1 MMHEV
6 YHTLEVGAIH
16 FSMIL
21 LELFFQKRNFPAC
34 NFNSMYKSLEI
45 ENFRSIKHLN
55 IEDLGRINVFLG
67 RNNSSKTTILESLF
81 LLIGT
86 TNPELIIRIHN
97 FRDLI
102 LNEANDLSFIFHNL
116 DFNNTIKIKVLSEIQ
131 NDFREVTIM
140 PSSAVSKTKK
150 IEVDVENLSY
160 ESTRDENEVNELI
173 INATI
178 KKRRSPQKK
187 AISKLTHHKGVFNL
201 TPPNDF
207 SDNLRGVYVTP
218 KIPLAPNLVKELES
232 LIINKQHRSLTSML
246 KAIDPLITDI
256 SFGTN
261 RMIYVDVGMRRLIP
275 FNLLGDGVRRYL
287 SILLAIYNAR
297 DGVVL
302 IDELENGLHF
312 STLAHLWD
320 DMIRTSQEF
329 NVQLYI
335 TTHNIETLHYL
346 KSTLEKDRNKD
357 FQQHVR
363 AYTLRNINGVHK
375 SYKYEFKGFENA
387 IIEGIELR

>member
-1 MMHEV
+1 
-6 YHTLEVGAIH
+6 
-16 FSMIL
+16 
-21 LELFFQKRNFPAC
+21 
-34 NFNSMYKSLEI
+34 
-45 ENFRSIKHLN
+45 
-55 IEDLGRINVFLG
+55 
-67 RNNSSKTTILESLF
+67 
-81 LLIGT
+81 
-86 TNPELIIRIHN
+86 
-97 FRDLI
+97 
-102 LNEANDLSFIFHNL
+102 
-116 DFNNTIKIKVLSEIQ
+116 
-131 NDFREVTIM
+131 
-140 PSSAVSKTKK
+140 
-150 IEVDVENLSY
+150 
-160 ESTRDENEVNELI
+160 
-173 INATI
+173 
-178 KKRRSPQKK
+178 
-187 AISKLTHHKGVFNL
+187 
-201 TPPNDF
+201 
-207 SDNLRGVYVTP
+207 
-218 KIPLAPNLVKELES
+218 
-232 LIINKQHRSLTSML
+232 ML

-320 DMIRTSQEF
+320 DIIRTSQEF